1 MTMMMTMMTGMMTM
15 TNLTKILFLAVCFLM
30 LVGNTYAQKGKQAIG
45 FGLSYGTEIE
55 SVGLGLKYQY
65 NITNPIRL
73 EPSLNY
79 FFENDN
85 VSMLDVNLNFH
96 YLFPV
101 ASKVKLYPL
110 LGLTFSNWMFD
121 WNDDWDVDIHGNHVH
136 IDGDD
141 DSDNECR
148 FGMNIGGGV
157 DFAIAR
163 NWMMNFE
170 FRYQLV
176 SDFDQAVFNLG
187 FAYRF

>member
-1 MTMMMTMMTGMMTM
+1 MGRRRWWWRLGWWRWLILHKIHTKMK
-15 TNLTKILFLAVCFLM
+15 KILFLAVCFLM

-110 LGLTFSNWMFD
+110 LGLTFSNWKL
-121 WNDDWDVDIHGNHVH
+121 DDELWVPLSISQWFWSGCIQSWICLSLLN
-136 IDGDD
+136 
-141 DSDNECR
+141 
-148 FGMNIGGGV
+148 
-157 DFAIAR
+157 
-163 NWMMNFE
+163 
-170 FRYQLV
+170 
-176 SDFDQAVFNLG
+176 
-187 FAYRF
+187 

>member
-1 MTMMMTMMTGMMTM
+1 M
-15 TNLTKILFLAVCFLM
+15 
-30 LVGNTYAQKGKQAIG
+30 
-45 FGLSYGTEIE
+45 
-55 SVGLGLKYQY
+55 
-65 NITNPIRL
+65 
-73 EPSLNY
+73 
-79 FFENDN
+79 N
-85 VSMLDVNLNFH
+85 V
-96 YLFPV
+96 P
-101 ASKVKLYPL
+101 
-110 LGLTFSNWMFD
+110 
-121 WNDDWDVDIHGNHVH
+121 
-136 IDGDD
+136 D

>member
-1 MTMMMTMMTGMMTM
+1 M
-15 TNLTKILFLAVCFLM
+15 
-30 LVGNTYAQKGKQAIG
+30 
-45 FGLSYGTEIE
+45 
-55 SVGLGLKYQY
+55 
-65 NITNPIRL
+65 
-73 EPSLNY
+73 NY

-136 IDGDD
+136 IGGDD
-141 DSDNECR
+141 DSDNGFR
-148 FGMNIGGGV
+148 FDMNIGGGV

-163 NWMMNFE
+163 NRMMNIE
-170 FRYQLV
+170 FRHQLV

>member
-1 MTMMMTMMTGMMTM
+1 M
-15 TNLTKILFLAVCFLM
+15 LLRYLKKIFYNSVAELRFLAVCFLM

-121 WNDDWDVDIHGNHVH
+121 WDNDLDVDIDGNHVH